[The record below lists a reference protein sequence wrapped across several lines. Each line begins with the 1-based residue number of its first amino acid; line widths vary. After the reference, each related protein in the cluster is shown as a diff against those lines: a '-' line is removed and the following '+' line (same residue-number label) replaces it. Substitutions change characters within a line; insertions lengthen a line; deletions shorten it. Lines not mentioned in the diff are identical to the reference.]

1 MSSEPKKTLC
11 CEAIAAA
18 IATFSTGT
26 AAASENLT
34 KAILA
39 NFPNDPLAAAQRL
52 AAAFAAALQVGV
64 QVRAAL
70 SQLADIN
77 CPGPCCAAAAASIGE
92 IGVAFNNNIST
103 AAASPFIPF
112 DGPGQFTLQTVI
124 RGLLAALAQNLQI
137 ALSVANQSKCTPCH
151 RKKC

>member
-26 AAASENLT
+26 AAASESLIQ
-34 KAILA
+34 ALLV
-39 NFPNDPLAAAQRL
+39 NFPNDPAGAAARS
-52 AAAFAAALQVGV
+52 AIAFTAALQVGV

-77 CPGPCCAAAAASIGE
+77 CAGPCCAAAATAIGE
-92 IGVAFNNNIST
+92 IGVAFNDNIST
-103 AAASPFIPF
+103 AAGSPLIPVDG
-112 DGPGQFTLQTVI
+112 DGPFTLQTI
-124 RGLLAALAQNLQI
+124 IQGLLAALAQNIQL
-137 ALSVANQSKCTPCH
+137 ALSVANQPRCNPCH
-151 RKKC
+151 RKKH